1 MKLRS
6 RVQQAWQDLS
16 RRERSTIRS
25 RAKLASD
32 AGMRVRC
39 KIVLALIQGS
49 SPAAVVRSR
58 MISSSLVYQVMH
70 RFIEQGLLGL
80 ADRREDNGET
90 KITEE
95 YEAELLVIV
104 PDSPRDYGHRRPTW
118 TQELLIL
125 VLYKRT
131 GIRISCTTMSRLLK
145 RLHIRLGRPKPIVG
159 CPWKN
164 RRRKRRLREIE
175 DCSRACRKTRRS
187 FTSTKWTFIS
197 IPRSVPIICCRAP
210 RRLS

>member
-1 MKLRS
+1 MRLRS

-16 RRERSTIRS
+16 RRERSIIRS

-58 MISSSLVYQVMH
+58 MISSSLVYEVMH

-80 ADRREDNGET
+80 ADRREDNGES
-90 KITEE
+90 KVTEE

-125 VLYKRT
+125 VL
-131 GIRISCTTMSRLLK
+131 
-145 RLHIRLGRPKPIVG
+145 
-159 CPWKN
+159 
-164 RRRKRRLREIE
+164 
-175 DCSRACRKTRRS
+175 
-187 FTSTKWTFIS
+187 
-197 IPRSVPIICCRAP
+197 
-210 RRLS
+210 